1 MPFIPLT
8 PAERQQML
16 ERIGVTSTDALFEV
30 IPAGLRYP
38 PLDLPAGE
46 SELETGRAL
55 RGLAARNRP
64 ATELACFLGGGVY
77 HHFIP
82 AAVGALAS
90 RGEFLTAYTPYQ
102 PEVSQGTLQAVFE
115 FQSLVCDLFA
125 MDVANAS
132 MYDGAT
138 ALAEAVLMA
147 QRITRRSRVVL
158 SGGVHPDYRAVTA
171 TYLDEAERAE
181 FVVGAV
187 EVRDGALHEADVA
200 ALVDERAACVVVQQ
214 PSFFGTLA
222 DWTALRAACDRT
234 GALLVMVVNPLT
246 LGLLKPPGA
255 WGADIAVGEGQP
267 LGVPM
272 SFGGPYVGLMATRQ
286 QYVRQLPGRIAGI
299 AHDVEGRRGF
309 VLTLRPREQDIRREK
324 ATSNICTNE
333 ALVALQVTIYLSLMG
348 PDGLRQAAESCYQ
361 LAHYAAAQIA
371 ALPGYTVLTPEPFFH
386 EFVVRGPRPPE
397 EINARLLE
405 AGILGGLPLRRLVP
419 ALADCA
425 LYCCT
430 EMNTRAEIDALVA
443 RLRAL

>member
-1 MPFIPLT
+1 MPFVPLT
-8 PAERQQML
+8 LTERQQML
-16 ERIGVTSTDALFEV
+16 DRIGVASTDALFEA
-30 IPAGLRYP
+30 IPPTLRFP
-38 PLDLPAGE
+38 RIDLPPGE
-46 SELETGRAL
+46 SELETSRAV
-55 RGLAARNRP
+55 RALAARNRP

-147 QRITRRSRVVL
+147 QRITRRTRVVL
-158 SGGVHPDYRAVTA
+158 GSGVHPEYRAVTA
-171 TYLDEAERAE
+171 TYLGDEAAELVVTPLEERA
-181 FVVGAV
+181 
-187 EVRDGALHEADVA
+187 GALREGDPVP
-200 ALVDERAACVVVQQ
+200 LVDERTACVVVQQ
-214 PSFFGTLA
+214 PSFFGALA
-222 DWTALRAACDRT
+222 DWTALRQACDRA
-234 GALLVMVVNPLT
+234 GALLVMVVNPLS

-255 WGADIAVGEGQP
+255 WGADIAVGEGQS

-286 QYVRQLPGRIAGI
+286 QYVRQLPGRLAGI
-299 AHDVEGRRGF
+299 ARDSEGRRGF

-324 ATSNICTNE
+324 ATSNICTNQ

-348 PDGLRQAAESCYQ
+348 PRGLRQAAENCYQ
-361 LAHYAAAQIA
+361 YAHYAAAQIA
-371 ALPGYTVLTPEPFFH
+371 RLPGYTVLTPEPFFH

-405 AGILGGLPLRRLVP
+405 AGILGGLPLRRLEP

-430 EMNTRAEIDALVA
+430 EMNTRAEIDALVGVLA
-443 RLRAL
+443 RL